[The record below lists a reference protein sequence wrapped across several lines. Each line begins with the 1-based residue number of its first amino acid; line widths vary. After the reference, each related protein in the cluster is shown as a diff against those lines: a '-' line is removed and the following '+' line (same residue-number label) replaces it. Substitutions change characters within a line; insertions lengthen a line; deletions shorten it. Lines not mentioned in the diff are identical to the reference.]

1 VTALLK
7 ENATIQNWNELASA
21 QGKDHNVS
29 TLKAVANMPKRESTE
44 NHTQQS
50 ETKIDSYGSEQAQQD
65 ISRLESEVRG
75 YVRLFPTVFNKA
87 KGSILTDT
95 DGKDYI
101 DFFCGA
107 GTLNYGHNNPKAKL
121 ALIDYI
127 QGDGI
132 QHSLDTA
139 TKAKVE
145 FLRAFEEIILKPRQ
159 LDYKIQFTGP
169 TGTNAVEAAIK
180 LARKTKQRSHV
191 IAFSH
196 AYHGHTLGA
205 LALTGNDYYHD
216 DHYGSRSNVSHLPY
230 DGYMGDNIDTS
241 EYLDK
246 VLDDQSSGIPIPAAI
261 ILETVQGEG
270 GINVASNSWLQN
282 IAAICKK
289 HDILLIVDDIQM
301 GNGRTGKFFSFEH
314 SGISPDI
321 VCLSKSLGGGLP
333 FSINLIKP
341 QSDLWNPGEHTGTFR
356 GNNLAFVAGK
366 AVLEHWQDDFEEK
379 ITIRSLMIQ
388 SRLKAIADKY
398 QQHDLRYRGI
408 GMVWGL
414 DVAKGSI
421 AKDIINEAFAN
432 GLLIESSGADD
443 EVLKVMAALTIDLPI
458 LEKGLDIMENAI
470 KKVLA

>member
-1 VTALLK
+1 VI
-7 ENATIQNWNELASA
+7 NSA
-21 QGKDHNVS
+21 I
-29 TLKAVANMPKRESTE
+29 
-44 NHTQQS
+44 
-50 ETKIDSYGSEQAQQD
+50 KINNNTDSDSKQERDD
-65 ISRLESEVRG
+65 IARLESEVRG
-75 YVRLFPTVFNKA
+75 YVRLFPTVFDVA
-87 KGSILTDT
+87 KGSILVDT
-95 DGKDYI
+95 DGKEFI

-121 ALIDYI
+121 ALLDYI
-127 QGDGI
+127 QNDGI

-145 FLRAFEEIILKPRQ
+145 FLRTFEKIILKPRK
-159 LDYKIQFTGP
+159 LNYKIQFTGP

-180 LARKTKQRSHV
+180 LARKSKKRSHI

-205 LALTGNDYYHD
+205 LAVTANDYYHD
-216 DHYGSRSNVSHLPY
+216 EHYGSRSNVTHLPY
-230 DGYMGDNIDTS
+230 DGYMGDDVDTS

-246 VLDDQSSGIPIPAAI
+246 VLADQSSGIPIPAAI
-261 ILETVQGEG
+261 ILETIQGEG
-270 GINVASNSWLQN
+270 GINVASNKWLQN
-282 IAAICKK
+282 IEAICEK

-301 GNGRTGKFFSFEH
+301 GNGRTGTFFSFEH

-321 VCLSKSLGGGLP
+321 VCLSKSIGGGLP

-341 QSDLWNPGEHTGTFR
+341 EEDLWKPGEHTGTFR

-366 AVLEHWQDDFEEK
+366 AVLEHWNEDFEEA
-379 ITIRSLMIQ
+379 ITERSLMVQ
-388 SRLKAIADKY
+388 SRLKSLVEQY
-398 QQHDLRYRGI
+398 PQLGLSYRGR

-421 AKDIINEAFAN
+421 ARLVINEAFKQ

-443 EVLKVMAALTIDLPI
+443 EVLKIMAALTIDI
-458 LEKGLDIMENAI
+458 STLEKGLNIFENAVQH
-470 KKVLA
+470 VLNDVS

>member
-1 VTALLK
+1 MLK
-7 ENATIQNWNELASA
+7 ENATMRNWNDFAPA
-21 QGKDHNVS
+21 QAEDNNQVS
-29 TLKAVANMPKRESTE
+29 TLTAVTYIPKIESIE
-44 NHTQQS
+44 KNTQHSDIQVDDF
-50 ETKIDSYGSEQAQQD
+50 KSEQAQQD

-87 KGSILTDT
+87 RGSILTDT

-107 GTLNYGHNNPKAKL
+107 GTLNYGHNNPKAKR
-121 ALIDYI
+121 ALIEYI
-127 QGDGI
+127 QSDGI

-145 FLRAFEEIILKPRQ
+145 FLRAFEDIILKPRK

-180 LARKTKQRSHV
+180 LARKAKQRSHI
-191 IAFSH
+191 IAFTH

-216 DHYGSRSNVSHLPY
+216 VHYGSRSNVSHLPY
-230 DGYMGDNIDTS
+230 DSYMGANVDTS
-241 EYLDK
+241 EYLGK
-246 VLDDQSSGIPIPAAI
+246 VLSDKSSGIPIPAAI

-270 GINVASNSWLQN
+270 GINVASNQWLQN
-282 IAAICKK
+282 IQAICKK

-321 VCLSKSLGGGLP
+321 VCISKSLGGGLP

-341 QSDLWNPGEHTGTFR
+341 ESDLWNPGEHTGTFR

-388 SRLKAIADKY
+388 SRLKAIAEKY
-398 QQHDLRYRGI
+398 QLRNISHRGI

-414 DVAKGSI
+414 DVGKGVI
-421 AKDIINEAFAN
+421 ARDIINNAFSA
-432 GLLIESSGADD
+432 GLLIESAGADD
-443 EVLKVMAALTIDLPI
+443 EVVKIMAALSIELPL
-458 LEKGLDIMENAI
+458 LEKGLDILEQAVDE
-470 KKVLA
+470 VLA